1 MESNRQMNPPER
13 LRQVLDEVERRLR
26 AAIPADREV
35 VIRALLAAQD
45 RATGV
50 AGQSDLVTGL
60 PIAYPGAN
68 KAMYLCLES
77 SDDRSTVA
85 AGNLDEWADGFLR
98 ECGSLVEAGLVLDHA
113 DSGFMRLVDA
123 GDGGFAAW
131 IATKREP
138 PAWRERADFAWWG
151 KHLAERHEPDAGSDP
166 AEVLLRSMT
175 YQSGYPAEAMLDGCR
190 VETYLDVV
198 KLLVTRSFQ
207 ASDRGDAN
215 PVVSRRQL
223 VAELAS
229 TLDLEDDVIA
239 KAVDALKLD
248 RENAAYHAD
257 VPGVAAPP
265 LIRVAPDRLVLSSH
279 GLATHPLL
287 FLMRELRRRAAQ
299 DYHNSGHLREDVFR
313 QDLYSLFQD
322 KRFVTS
328 GSRIELRRAKGNL
341 RTDIDAAVFDRK
353 TGTLALF
360 ELKSQDPFA
369 RSNSE
374 LMRRRD
380 NVLYANRQVSGVLEW
395 ITRHGADEI
404 LNRVDHGTAKKFR
417 VQKVFPFVLA
427 RYLVQFNDGPAPD
440 RRAAWGTWPQ
450 VLRLLDGLPIRPTET
465 NPIAS
470 LFTRLRNDNPVV
482 RTSEDTS
489 PHDIDLG
496 PTRLRIYPSY
506 AAFQTATA

>member
-1 MESNRQMNPPER
+1 
-13 LRQVLDEVERRLR
+13 
-26 AAIPADREV
+26 
-35 VIRALLAAQD
+35 
-45 RATGV
+45 
-50 AGQSDLVTGL
+50 VTGL
-60 PIAYPGAN
+60 PIANPGAN
-68 KAMYLCLES
+68 KAMHLCLEPSDARSPGS
-77 SDDRSTVA
+77 S
-85 AGNLDEWADGFLR
+85 GNLDKWADGFLR

-113 DSGFMRLVDA
+113 DSGFMRLVDSS
-123 GDGGFAAW
+123 DGGFAAW

-151 KHLAERHEPDAGSDP
+151 KYLAERHEPDAGSDP
-166 AEVLLRSMT
+166 AEILLRSMT
-175 YQSGYPAEAMLDGCR
+175 YQSGYPAEAMLDGCC

-198 KLLVTRSFQ
+198 KFLATRSLQ
-207 ASDRGDAN
+207 ETGCGNAN
-215 PVVSRRQL
+215 PVISRHHL
-223 VAELAS
+223 VAEIAS
-229 TLDLEDDVIA
+229 TLDLGQEVIA
-239 KAVDALKLD
+239 RAVDALTLD
-248 RENAAYHAD
+248 RENSAYHAD
-257 VPGVAAPP
+257 VPGVAAAP
-265 LIRVAPDRLVLSSH
+265 LIRVSPDHLVLSAH
-279 GLATHPLL
+279 GLTTQPLL

-299 DYHNSGHLREDVFR
+299 DYHNSGHLREEVFR

-395 ITRHGADEI
+395 ITRQGADEI

-450 VLRLLDGLPIRPTET
+450 VLRMLDGQPIRPTET

-470 LFTRLRNDNPVV
+470 LFTRLGNDNPTV
-482 RTSEDTS
+482 RAGEGDS
-489 PHDIDLG
+489 PHDIELG
-496 PTRLRIYPSY
+496 STRLRVYPSY
-506 AAFQTATA
+506 AAFQTTTE